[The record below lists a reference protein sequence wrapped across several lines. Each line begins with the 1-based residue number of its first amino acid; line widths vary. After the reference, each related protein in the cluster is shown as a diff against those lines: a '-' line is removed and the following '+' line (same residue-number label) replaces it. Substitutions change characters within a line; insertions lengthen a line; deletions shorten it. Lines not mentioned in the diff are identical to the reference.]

1 MPSACCLPCKSAIAV
16 FIASSANTLQCILTG
31 GKASSSAMTVFLI
44 YVASSRVLP
53 LTHSVSKEDEAIALP
68 QP

>member
-16 FIASSANTLQCILTG
+16 LIASSANTLQCILTG
-31 GKASSSAMTVFLI
+31 GKASSSAMSVFLI
-44 YVASSRVLP
+44 SVASSRVLP
-53 LTHSVSKEDEAIALP
+53 LTHSVNRLLLAIALP